1 MRLRPVA
8 LAAAA
13 TLLGGSALTA
23 AALAGTNR
31 DAYAPKQWGLEQV
44 RAPAA
49 WDVTR
54 GAGAVVAI
62 VDSGVDTRHKE
73 LSGKL
78 VDGATFSGCKNGA
91 PCGNGD
97 WKDGDDSTASGHGT
111 HVAGIAAAPEGDGV
125 GIAGVAPDAK
135 IMPIK
140 VLDEEGGSFKDIA
153 AGITYA
159 ADRGAD
165 VINLSLG
172 ALPGAQALTFT
183 GLIGDVQ
190 KAITYARGKGVVVVA
205 AAGNDFQVP
214 LCGTPAFDR
223 GALCVT
229 ATDKR
234 EAPAAY
240 SNMGINQQLQ
250 SVAAPGGSLLPVCG
264 EDVLSTVP
272 AGTSRSSETCGTTDD
287 YDEYAG
293 TSMAAPHV
301 AGVATLLAATG
312 LSGDEIMT
320 RLIRTSRQP
329 VSGLRGVFTPSYG
342 YGIVDALAA
351 VGGSATTSPSPAG
364 ATSPSPSPS
373 PTSETVESSPSP
385 SPTSDETASPSPSP
399 TKKGNGGGGKP
410 SPKSRS

>member
-23 AALAGTNR
+23 AALA
-31 DAYAPKQWGLEQV
+31 APTGDPYLAQQWGLTQV
-44 RAPAA
+44 KAPAA
-49 WDVTR
+49 WGVTR
-54 GAGAVVAI
+54 GAGALVAI
-62 VDSGVDTRHKE
+62 VDSGVDRTHPE

-78 VDGATFSGCKNGA
+78 VGGATFLGCKGGGS
-91 PCGNGD
+91 CGNGD
-97 WKDGDDSTASGHGT
+97 WKDGAPDTASEHGT
-111 HVAGIAAAPEGDGV
+111 HVAGIAAAQGDNGV
-125 GIAGVAPDAK
+125 GISGVAPDAS
-135 IMPIK
+135 ILPVK
-140 VLDEEGGSFKDIA
+140 VLDEEGGSFEDIA
-153 AGITYA
+153 AGIRYA
-159 ADRGAD
+159 ADNGAD

-172 ALPGAQALTFT
+172 ALPGVQALTFT
-183 GLIGDVQ
+183 GVIGDVQ
-190 KAITYARGKGVVVVA
+190 KAITHARGKGVVVVA

-229 ATDKR
+229 ATDRR

-250 SVAAPGGSLLPVCG
+250 SVAAPGGSLLPACG

-272 AGTSRSSETCGTTDD
+272 AGTSRSAKACGYTDD

-312 LSGDEIMT
+312 LTGDEIMST
-320 RLIRTSRQP
+320 LLRTSRQP

-342 YGIVDALAA
+342 FGIVDAVAA
-351 VGGSATTSPSPAG
+351 LGGSTATTPSPSPAG
-364 ATSPSPSPS
+364 DTSPSA
-373 PTSETVESSPSP
+373 SP
-385 SPTSDETASPSPSP
+385 SPTSDTGASPSPSP
-399 TKKGNGGGGKP
+399 TKKGNGGGGKQ
-410 SPKSRS
+410 SPKPSGS

>member
-1 MRLRPVA
+1 VRLRPVA

-23 AALAGTNR
+23 AALA
-31 DAYAPKQWGLEQV
+31 APTGDEYFAKQWGLQQV
-44 RAPAA
+44 KAPAA
-49 WDVTR
+49 WATTR

-62 VDSGVDTRHKE
+62 VDSGVDRSHPE

-78 VDGATFSGCKNGA
+78 VGGATFFECDKSARGGS
-91 PCGNGD
+91 CGNGD
-97 WKDGDDSTASGHGT
+97 WLDGNKETASEHGT
-111 HVAGIAAAPEGDGV
+111 HVAGIAAAQGDNGI
-125 GIAGVAPDAK
+125 GIAGVAPDAS
-135 IMPIK
+135 ILPVK
-140 VLDEEGGSFKDIA
+140 VLDAEGGSFADIA
-153 AGITYA
+153 AGIRYA
-159 ADRGAD
+159 ADNGAD

-172 ALPGAQALTFT
+172 ALPGVQALTFT
-183 GLIGDVQ
+183 GVIGDVQ
-190 KAITYARGKGVVVVA
+190 KAITEARGKGVVVVA

-272 AGTSRSSETCGTTDD
+272 AGTSRSAQACGYTDD

-301 AGVATLLAATG
+301 AGVATLLAAQG
-312 LSGDEIMT
+312 LSGNDIMT
-320 RLIRTSRQP
+320 KLLTTSRQP

-342 YGIVDALAA
+342 FGIVDAVAA
-351 VGGSATTSPSPAG
+351 LGGSTATTPSPSPAG
-364 ATSPSPSPS
+364 ETSPSPSPS
-373 PTSETVESSPSP
+373 PTSD
-385 SPTSDETASPSPSP
+385 TSASPSPSP
-399 TKKGNGGGGKP
+399 TKKGNGGGGGKQSPKP
-410 SPKSRS
+410 SRS